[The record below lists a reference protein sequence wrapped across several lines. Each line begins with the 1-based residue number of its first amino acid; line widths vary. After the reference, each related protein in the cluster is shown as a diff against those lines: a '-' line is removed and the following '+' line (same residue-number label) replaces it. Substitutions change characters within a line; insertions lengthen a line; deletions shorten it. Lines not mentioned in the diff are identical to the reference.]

1 MTETHPAMDFQL
13 SEDLVLLRD
22 LARDFT
28 DQEIRPRA
36 ADIERNHEVPRELL
50 AKLAE
55 VGLTGVAI
63 PEEYGGSGLG
73 ETGLCLVMEELTRG
87 DFATAVTFGAHAS
100 IGAMSVLVGGTPE
113 QKQRWLPDM
122 ASGKVLGAYALSE
135 ADAGSDPGAMKT
147 TAVKDGNEWVLN
159 GEKVWIT
166 AGDIA
171 DLVTVYAM
179 TDKQKRAHGGI
190 TAFLVPKGAKGFTVG
205 KREEKMGQRGSST
218 VTLAFEDVRISD
230 DYRLGEVGAGFKIA
244 MGTLDR
250 GRLALSANCL
260 GCAKEAHSLSV
271 GYANQRET
279 FGKKL
284 GEHQAIGFMLADSA
298 ADIYAIESMTYRTAW
313 LCDTKQSFSRES
325 AISKLFASEALDR
338 VVDRAVQ
345 IHGGMGYSSEYVVEK
360 LYRDARVT
368 RIYEGTNEIQRLVIA
383 RDVLKRGF

>member
-1 MTETHPAMDFQL
+1 MDFQL

-36 ADIERNHEVPRELL
+36 AEIERNHAVPRELL
-50 AKLAE
+50 NQLAE

-100 IGAMSVLVGGTPE
+100 IGAMSVLVGGTEE
-113 QKQRWLPDM
+113 QKRRWLPDM
-122 ASGKVLGAYALSE
+122 AAGKLLGAYALSE

-179 TDKQKRAHGGI
+179 TDTTKRAHGGI

-230 DYRLGEVGAGFKIA
+230 EYRLGEGGAGFKIA

-260 GCAKEAHSLSV
+260 GCAKEAHALSV
-271 GYANQRET
+271 SYANQRET

-313 LCDTKQSFSRES
+313 LCDTKQAFSRES